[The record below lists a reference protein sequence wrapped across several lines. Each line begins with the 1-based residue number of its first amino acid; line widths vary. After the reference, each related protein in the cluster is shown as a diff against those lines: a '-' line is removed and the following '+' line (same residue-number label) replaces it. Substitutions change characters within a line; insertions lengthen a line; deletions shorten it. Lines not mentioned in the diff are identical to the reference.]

1 MRRTDAIAVLLFV
14 ALSGCSRTVLV
25 PVPPRIVLSRLGDEA
40 VALGGVRLAL
50 QEVEERLFGYAA
62 LPPARAREAAAAP
75 ALRAG
80 FVEPVPVGRP

>member
-1 MRRTDAIAVLLFV
+1 M
-14 ALSGCSRTVLV
+14 

-62 LPPARAREAAAAP
+62 LPPRGPGGGGASHG
-75 ALRAG
+75 AG